1 MLELKDVS
9 VIFNQGTSLEKRAL
23 DGVSVH
29 IPEGQFVTV
38 LGSNGAGKSTFF
50 NVITGAA
57 PAAAGTILLDG
68 QDITAQKEH
77 VRSRSIGRLFQNPE
91 HGTAPHLTVGKR
103 IWHWLIPAAAVPSPE
118 PSGKKSRRCSGRS

>member
-23 DGVSVH
+23 DEVSVH

-57 PAAAGTILLDG
+57 EEPLSWTDRTSRRRRNMCAAAASAGC
-68 QDITAQKEH
+68 
-77 VRSRSIGRLFQNPE
+77 SRTPNM
-91 HGTAPHLTVGKR
+91 APHR
-103 IWHWLIPAAAVPSPE
+103 I
-118 PSGKKSRRCSGRS
+118 